1 MDARQSS
8 VHVSRA
14 RSADVSRVS
23 RASGWGRLARRAGW
37 GPLLLALVAWG
48 GPAAKGDDWPQFLGP
63 NRTGI
68 SQETGLISAWPA
80 EGLPEL
86 WRVAGGVGMS
96 GVSVV
101 GDRAV
106 TLVQGDDRQWAL
118 CLAVATG
125 KTLWKTELAPE
136 YRNAMGDGPRG
147 APTIADGVAYVYT
160 GEGVLLALNV
170 SDGKVAWRKALVE
183 ELQGTVADYGMACSP
198 LVVGDNVVVTV
209 GAPSA
214 TVVAVSRK
222 TGEIAWQAG
231 KEFGAGYSSP
241 AVRRV
246 GGRDQLLV
254 FHGGGAMGLDPASG
268 GLLWSF
274 PFETDFSCNIATP
287 LAVSNGVLLSAGENH
302 GSVLLDLKPRGKGFE
317 PTPRW
322 SSLGNK
328 STLRN
333 EWQTSILL
341 GDVLFGFDNVGNAGP
356 VTHLTC
362 VDAQSGERKWQQLRF
377 GKGNLIAA
385 DGKLFCSTLTGEL
398 VVVAANPAEFQELG
412 RMPVVGKTRQAPS
425 LAGGRLFLRDDRE
438 IVCLDARAPAKS
450 K

>member
-1 MDARQSS
+1 M
-8 VHVSRA
+8 
-14 RSADVSRVS
+14 SRVS

-183 ELQGTVADYGMACSP
+183 ELQGTVADYGMAC
-198 LVVGDNVVVTV
+198 
-209 GAPSA
+209 
-214 TVVAVSRK
+214 
-222 TGEIAWQAG
+222 
-231 KEFGAGYSSP
+231 
-241 AVRRV
+241 
-246 GGRDQLLV
+246 
-254 FHGGGAMGLDPASG
+254 
-268 GLLWSF
+268 
-274 PFETDFSCNIATP
+274 
-287 LAVSNGVLLSAGENH
+287 
-302 GSVLLDLKPRGKGFE
+302 
-317 PTPRW
+317 
-322 SSLGNK
+322 
-328 STLRN
+328 
-333 EWQTSILL
+333 
-341 GDVLFGFDNVGNAGP
+341 
-356 VTHLTC
+356 
-362 VDAQSGERKWQQLRF
+362 
-377 GKGNLIAA
+377 
-385 DGKLFCSTLTGEL
+385 
-398 VVVAANPAEFQELG
+398 
-412 RMPVVGKTRQAPS
+412 
-425 LAGGRLFLRDDRE
+425 
-438 IVCLDARAPAKS
+438 
-450 K
+450 